1 VNDNYGYDTKFI
13 SISATGNL
21 YKQLTYIKP
30 THYLSTKAVRKHTAI
45 LGLHLSTNHII
56 SHISVM
62 TGNCSVICVI
72 HTLDKEHINIIF
84 RIISDVLY

>member
-1 VNDNYGYDTKFI
+1 MDMTLNSLAYQLLAICTNNY
-13 SISATGNL
+13 
-21 YKQLTYIKP
+21 TYIKP